1 MWYLLLSLYILKT
14 ISLPNLVENKVILQN
29 AGKFQTLYIIF
40 LLLVLKI
47 CILPDVMRQTIL
59 SFENNRLI
67 YRIQPADIA
76 VNVESNEVDL
86 LRSEIFALKERVAL
100 LTKRVEELE
109 RLRPVEIIDLTQDES
124 FTTTVSVSSNQ
135 SDDIEIN
142 GIFWAGQDLKLLN
155 STIVSCFL

>member
-1 MWYLLLSLYILKT
+1 MR
-14 ISLPNLVENKVILQN
+14 NLVENKVILQN
-29 AGKFQTLYIIF
+29 AGKFQSLYIIF

-76 VNVESNEVDL
+76 DNVESSEVDL
-86 LRSEIFALKERVAL
+86 LRSQIFALEEKVAL
-100 LTKRVEELE
+100 LTKRVEDLE
-109 RLRPVEIIDLTQDES
+109 RLRPVEIIDLTQDEN

-135 SDDIEIN
+135 SDDIEMN
-142 GIFWAGQDLKLLN
+142 GLF
-155 STIVSCFL
+155 

>member
-1 MWYLLLSLYILKT
+1 MR
-14 ISLPNLVENKVILQN
+14 NLVENKVILQN
-29 AGKFQTLYIIF
+29 AGKFQSLYIIF

-76 VNVESNEVDL
+76 DNVESSEVDL
-86 LRSEIFALKERVAL
+86 LRSQIFALEEKVAL
-100 LTKRVEELE
+100 LTKRVEDLE

-135 SDDIEIN
+135 SDDIEMN
-142 GIFWAGQDLKLLN
+142 GLF
-155 STIVSCFL
+155 

>member
-1 MWYLLLSLYILKT
+1 MLLSLYILKT
-14 ISLPNLVENKVILQN
+14 INLPNFVENKVILQN
-29 AGKFQTLYIIF
+29 AGKFQSLYIIF

-67 YRIQPADIA
+67 NRIQPADIA
-76 VNVESNEVDL
+76 GNVESNEVDL

-135 SDDIEIN
+135 SNDIEMN
-142 GIFWAGQDLKLLN
+142 GLF
-155 STIVSCFL
+155 

>member
-1 MWYLLLSLYILKT
+1 MKT
-14 ISLPNLVENKVILQN
+14 INLPNLVENKVILQN
-29 AGKFQTLYIIF
+29 AGKIQSLYIIF

-67 YRIQPADIA
+67 YRIQPADRA
-76 VNVESNEVDL
+76 GNVESNEVDL

-109 RLRPVEIIDLTQDES
+109 RLRPVEIIDLTQDEN

-135 SDDIEIN
+135 SDDIEMN
-142 GIFWAGQDLKLLN
+142 GVF
-155 STIVSCFL
+155 